1 MTNLLPSSQNSPLQ
15 DPTIDLYKE
24 TSIPIYLDPF
34 SKTQIYP
41 LTSPETRSTC
51 TKYTEMQINFFD
63 RFPPNHQGSTHHGH
77 PRFHHRTKKSKSKER
92 EMEREKERE
101 TITFNYEISNAPTS
115 SVKHHPRIQ
124 IRRDAAEGRPNF
136 LDIFCAQVGIR
147 GPVELR
153 LNRGIESKS
162 RRDGSERRP

>member
-41 LTSPETRSTC
+41 LTNPETRSTC

-63 RFPPNHQGSTHHGH
+63 RFPPNHRSKDPRIMITQDSIIQTITHQKIEIKGE
-77 PRFHHRTKKSKSKER
+77 RDGER
-92 EMEREKERE
+92 ERK
-101 TITFNYEISNAPTS
+101 
-115 SVKHHPRIQ
+115 
-124 IRRDAAEGRPNF
+124 RDHNF
-136 LDIFCAQVGIR
+136 
-147 GPVELR
+147 
-153 LNRGIESKS
+153 
-162 RRDGSERRP
+162 